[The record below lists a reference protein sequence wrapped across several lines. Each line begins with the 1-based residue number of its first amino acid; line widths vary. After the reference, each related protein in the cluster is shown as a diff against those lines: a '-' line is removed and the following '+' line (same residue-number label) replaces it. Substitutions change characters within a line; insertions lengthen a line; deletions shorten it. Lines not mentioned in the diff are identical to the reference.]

1 MIVMR
6 PIQEPLVLEEI
17 NRGRFSGEVE
27 GYVVMD
33 GPDYKGSFLYK
44 VENGVTWVLDEQL
57 TDPSLIDGAVRAAVA
72 AGENRGAGS
81 FGINTDSPR
90 LAAWRQAMFKIGPD
104 VLPNDRLFHLCG

>member
-33 GPDYKGSFLYK
+33 GPDYKGSFL
-44 VENGVTWVLDEQL
+44 
-57 TDPSLIDGAVRAAVA
+57 
-72 AGENRGAGS
+72 
-81 FGINTDSPR
+81 
-90 LAAWRQAMFKIGPD
+90 
-104 VLPNDRLFHLCG
+104 